1 MFFFFLF
8 HRFALELHMVHHD
21 KRYETLSKAAESKN
35 GIAVLGILFH
45 ITETPNPMIE
55 KLLVN
60 SATIFEFAGKNIT
73 YREKLILTDFL
84 PLKLDSFF
92 RYDGSLTTPGCGEA
106 VVWTVFERSI
116 GISNDQLERFK
127 GVHDAEGH
135 ELTHNYRHI
144 QPLNSR
150 NLIYVQGSQE
160 NSGAFSQTFSI
171 SLIIFATIITG
182 FLSSAF

>member
-1 MFFFFLF
+1 
-8 HRFALELHMVHHD
+8 MVHHE
-21 KRYETLSKAAESKN
+21 KRFESLAKAAEVKN

-45 ITETPNPMIE
+45 VTETPNAMIE

-60 SATIFEFAGKNIT
+60 SANIFDVAGKNIT
-73 YREKLILTDFL
+73 YKEKLLLKDFL
-84 PLKLDSFF
+84 PRKLDNFF

-127 GVHDAEGH
+127 SVHDSEGH
-135 ELTHNYRHI
+135 ELKHNYRNI

-150 NLIYVQGSQE
+150 NLIYVQGSDSQ
-160 NSGAFSQTFSI
+160 NSGAFKQTFSI
-171 SLIIFATIITG
+171 SLIIFA
-182 FLSSAF
+182 AFVTRFFAS